1 MHISRETQ
9 QKVNLVW
16 HDDGTI
22 RCVCRSFAIASC
34 IPFVFNLQT
43 KNTILSYNRRKFWH
57 FEPSM
62 SAGPLTDTVIS
73 LNLPMVTAVNYARE
87 NFMMEFGLSDM
98 LATVEVGTT
107 QHSRVDILIFF
118 KYRIWSVDIFIISV
132 VGKPLLYLTTTW
144 SIVICHA

>member
-1 MHISRETQ
+1 
-9 QKVNLVW
+9 
-16 HDDGTI
+16 
-22 RCVCRSFAIASC
+22 
-34 IPFVFNLQT
+34 
-43 KNTILSYNRRKFWH
+43 
-57 FEPSM
+57 M

-118 KYRIWSVDIFIISV
+118 KYRIWSVDIFIIFV
-132 VGKPLLYLTTTW
+132 VGKPLLYLTTYNLEY
-144 SIVICHA
+144 CHA

>member
-1 MHISRETQ
+1 M
-9 QKVNLVW
+9 
-16 HDDGTI
+16 
-22 RCVCRSFAIASC
+22 
-34 IPFVFNLQT
+34 QT

-98 LATVEVGTT
+98 LATVEVGTLR
-107 QHSRVDILIFF
+107 SRVDILTFLHIS
-118 KYRIWSVDIFIISV
+118 YRI
-132 VGKPLLYLTTTW
+132 
-144 SIVICHA
+144 